1 MEGEPTKNQGVGMVI
16 DISEQKR
23 KGIGY
28 MIEGI
33 IASVTLFYLH
43 LARPPPNHH
52 RTGQLS
58 KTR

>member
-1 MEGEPTKNQGVGMVI
+1 MVI

-33 IASVTLFYLH
+33 IASVTLFIF
-43 LARPPPNHH
+43 AFGQTPPNHH